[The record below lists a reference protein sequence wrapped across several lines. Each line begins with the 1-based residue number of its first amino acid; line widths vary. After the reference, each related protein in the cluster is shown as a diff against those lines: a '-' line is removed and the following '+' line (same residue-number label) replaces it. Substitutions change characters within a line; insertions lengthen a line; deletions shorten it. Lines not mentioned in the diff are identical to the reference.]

1 MESVDTR
8 GMRSVCFGISDL
20 MMQIMLPAKDFAA
33 LDIRAIPRF
42 PHVPSA
48 PELDN
53 FYFYRSVDI
62 VLKPEAQ
69 KNDKEHV
76 CSDPFDYWRWVSLK
90 PKFNFEC
97 LFENIEKYL
106 RIHYLLLYYEDKTCK
121 DIWTDMEHN
130 QSLYIDIKGNLHIA
144 IRTMADAKEGEECT

>member
-53 FYFYRSVDI
+53 YYLYRSVDI

-76 CSDPFDYWRWVSLK
+76 CSDPFDYWGWVSL
-90 PKFNFEC
+90 NLILSAC
-97 LFENIEKYL
+97 LKTSKNICGYIICYCIT
-106 RIHYLLLYYEDKTCK
+106 RIKLVKIY
-121 DIWTDMEHN
+121 
-130 QSLYIDIKGNLHIA
+130 G
-144 IRTMADAKEGEECT
+144 RTWNIINRFI